1 MKKNVTLM
9 LPLAVAIVIGCSGN
23 GKGNTQTEADSI
35 YSYNYIKRIHLS
47 DPQRGLGLIDTAGR
61 KCLMGSDSCNWLRG
75 IIYYESMKD
84 YSKAKDY
91 CQKVLNNLQNDT
103 MASLYLSNIKLM
115 AAILLT
121 EGHYNESLRYCLKGA
136 ALAHEAGKRS
146 MEAEFD
152 FQAGACM
159 ERANPGSGIVNMDR
173 GIELF
178 KSIGNNK
185 LLPMLSY
192 FYGQKMRYLAN
203 QGKYKEAIRTGKE
216 RLDAISSIERTA
228 DDNVL
233 GFYERQKASTYSV
246 MAYCL
251 QKMGDTAEARQYAE
265 SFEQTEYAKNS
276 DGKED
281 IMNYYALAGNA
292 QRVLALCSEI
302 EPSVKQ
308 DDSINKSYL
317 SILQNKAMAY
327 WQSRDYRMAYQAL
340 KKAATISDSIAARD
354 KKAQALLLSQI
365 YKTQE
370 KDLMLKDREKENY
383 IYLVCLFA
391 ALLIILFTIYH
402 TWRLYRFNK
411 ALMEKNTLIYKQ
423 KLEMECEAAEKIEML
438 QSRPETDL
446 SQNQRLF
453 RNICQLMET
462 ERIYTD
468 DRLNRDILARRL
480 STNSKYVEQ
489 AIREC
494 TNGMTVSDF
503 INRYRM
509 SQVAKKLKTSDEAI
523 GLIGEMCGI
532 GSRSTLSRLFH
543 DIYGMAPS
551 EYRKISRENM
561 AHRHETPPE
570 CG

>member
-1 MKKNVTLM
+1 MKKNVTLV
-9 LPLAVAIVIGCSGN
+9 LYLALAIVTGCSGN
-23 GKGNTQTEADSI
+23 GKGSALSEADSI
-35 YSYNYIKRIHLS
+35 YSYKYIKSIHLS
-47 DPQRGLGLIDTAGR
+47 DPQRGLGLIDTAAT

-91 CQKVLNNLQNDT
+91 CQKVLNNLQKDT
-103 MASLYLSNIKLM
+103 TAPLYLSNIKLM

-136 ALAHEAGKRS
+136 ALAHEAGKKS

-159 ERANPGSGIVNMDR
+159 ERANPGSGIGYMNR

-178 KSIGNNK
+178 KTIDDNK

-203 QGKYKEAIRTGKE
+203 QEKYKEAIETGKE
-216 RLDAISSIERTA
+216 RLDAISSIEITA
-228 DDNVL
+228 DDNVK
-233 GFYERQKASTYSV
+233 GFSERQKAMTYSV
-246 MAYCL
+246 LAYCL
-251 QKMGDTAEARQYAE
+251 QKMGNTMEARQYAE

-292 QRVLALCSEI
+292 QRVLELCSEI
-302 EPSVKQ
+302 EPCVKQ
-308 DDSINKSYL
+308 DDSISNSYL

-327 WQSRDYRMAYQAL
+327 WQSRDYRMAYKAL
-340 KKAATISDSIAARD
+340 KMSATISDSIAARD
-354 KKAQALLLSQI
+354 KKAQALQLSQI

-370 KDLMLKDREKENY
+370 KDLMLKDREKENT
-383 IYLVCLFA
+383 IYQVFLLA

-411 ALMEKNTLIYKQ
+411 TLKEKNSLIYKQ
-423 KLEMECEAAEKIEML
+423 RLEQEREAAEKVEKL
-438 QSRPETDL
+438 QSQPETVL

-453 RNICQLMET
+453 RNICQLMER

-468 DRLNRDILARRL
+468 DRLNRDILAQRL

-494 TNGMTVSDF
+494 ANGMTVSDF
-503 INRYRM
+503 INRYRI
-509 SQVAKKLKTSDEAI
+509 SQVAKKLKTTDEAI
-523 GLIGEMCGI
+523 GLIGGMCGI

-543 DIYGMAPS
+543 DIYGMSPS

-561 AHRHETPPE
+561 AHRHETPLKCE
-570 CG
+570 